1 MCNNEKNT
9 IYQQATTKRFSVK
22 FYYYVIFCF
31 SAIKTLIQDKKK
43 NEIRNKF
50 LLAGD
55 KFITKMHLRQ
65 KTKREYKHLKKQE
78 IQLYITYIY
87 IYIYIYYIHI
97 TYHILYIY
105 IHIHNIFNGMHTM
118 WKQYVGKAETAFNN
132 PLNNH
137 RDDVQNPYPKTI
149 LVCKHFREKNQ
160 NFNKHA

>member
-87 IYIYIYYIHI
+87 IYIYIYIIYILHI
-97 TYHILYIY
+97 IYYIY
-105 IHIHNIFNGMHTM
+105 IYIYIIYLMERTLC
-118 WKQYVGKAETAFNN
+118 ENN
-132 PLNNH
+132 M
-137 RDDVQNPYPKTI
+137 
-149 LVCKHFREKNQ
+149 
-160 NFNKHA
+160 

>member
-1 MCNNEKNT
+1 MCNNDKNT

-87 IYIYIYYIHI
+87 IYIYILYTYYISYI
-97 TYHILYIY
+97 IYIY
-105 IHIHNIFNGMHTM
+105 T
-118 WKQYVGKAETAFNN
+118 YT
-132 PLNNH
+132 
-137 RDDVQNPYPKTI
+137 
-149 LVCKHFREKNQ
+149 
-160 NFNKHA
+160 